1 MVNRAIG
8 KPGLSA
14 SPVFPFAY
22 IKVKQE
28 NRTWGLC
35 SSSVLVNTVATKLW
49 EQVSLRE
56 MYYKPKYIV
65 G

>member
-1 MVNRAIG
+1 MVNRAIS
-8 KPGLSA
+8 KPGLST
-14 SPVFPFAY
+14 SLVFPFAL

-28 NRTWGLC
+28 NRMWGLC
-35 SSSVLVNTVATKLW
+35 SIPVLVNTVATKLW
-49 EQVSLRE
+49 EQASLRE